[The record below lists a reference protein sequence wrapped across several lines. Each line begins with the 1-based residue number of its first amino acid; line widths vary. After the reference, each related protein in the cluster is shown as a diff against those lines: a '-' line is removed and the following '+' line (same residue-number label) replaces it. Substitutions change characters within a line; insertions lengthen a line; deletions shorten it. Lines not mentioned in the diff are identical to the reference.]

1 MDSLRCP
8 KCGSENLSQPRPGEY
23 KCLQCGTGF
32 MLIQSQAAFVD
43 IVLLQAGKN
52 RNEMFRALRDVS
64 YLAPSAADISM
75 GMALR
80 FMESVPCVVAQ
91 NIPLEAAQKVK
102 ASLEKAG
109 AVVDL
114 KPA

>member
-1 MDSLRCP
+1 
-8 KCGSENLSQPRPGEY
+8 
-23 KCLQCGTGF
+23 
-32 MLIQSQAAFVD
+32 
-43 IVLLQAGKN
+43 
-52 RNEMFRALRDVS
+52 
-64 YLAPSAADISM
+64 M

-102 ASLEKAG
+102 TSLEKAG